1 MGQTVVVMAKPE
13 ISFPSSEEEL
23 NYGVKTL
30 LEAGFSV
37 KQIDR
42 IRNEVGVGP
51 GKIPYNKETVGHRR
65 HMTAELLAASLS
77 NRQIANVL
85 NLSKETVS
93 TDRNEIRKLYTE
105 EILKS
110 ADVHRARLLKEQ
122 MELKNIAMSSFQ
134 ESRIKR
140 IVTTSSSREAD
151 KESSKEAAEE
161 SSIIR
166 TETIAGD
173 SSFLN
178 VAKNCL
184 VEQAKLLGLHGLHPQ
199 PEDKKDYKSFL
210 DDLAKTVGDIKD
222 REANAGA
229 IEASSME
236 SAAVEEA

>member
-30 LEAGFSV
+30 LEAGFSI

-122 MELKNIAMSSFQ
+122 MELKNIAMNSFQ

-151 KESSKEAAEE
+151 EE

-229 IEASSME
+229 IEASSLE
-236 SAAVEEA
+236 SAAVEEESAAAEEA

>member
-1 MGQTVVVMAKPE
+1 MAKPE

-30 LEAGFSV
+30 LEAGFSI

-161 SSIIR
+161 SSIVR

-199 PEDKKDYKSFL
+199 PEDKKDYKTFL

>member
-30 LEAGFSV
+30 LEAGFSI

-184 VEQAKLLGLHGLHPQ
+184 VEQAKLLGLNTLHPQ
-199 PEDKKDYKSFL
+199 PEDKKDYKTFL

>member
-1 MGQTVVVMAKPE
+1 MAKPE

>member
-1 MGQTVVVMAKPE
+1 MAKPE

-30 LEAGFSV
+30 LEAGFSI

-199 PEDKKDYKSFL
+199 PEDKKDYKTFL

>member
-1 MGQTVVVMAKPE
+1 MAKPE

-30 LEAGFSV
+30 LEAGFSI

-122 MELKNIAMSSFQ
+122 MELKNIAMNSFQ

-140 IVTTSSSREAD
+140 IVTTSASKDAD
-151 KESSKEAAEE
+151 EESSIIREE